1 MNLASA
7 SERGLVLSGRQG
19 DKDHPGSPGW
29 NVSVNDSREMKL
41 VAVRGITARNFNFFW
56 IC

>member
-41 VAVRGITARNFNFFW
+41 VAVRGITAEILIFFG
-56 IC
+56 